1 MKLSGAL
8 TLFALAAA
16 SFAALPSLAQNPKP
30 QTNPTLGTP
39 QLPGDNGKLKTIYQL
54 GEKGSELHFTLD
66 SAAVALHYA
75 APDDMFIAGKG
86 QRLLILNF
94 TVQNPQTK
102 EMKLGA
108 KSFAFTAVSPDDENY
123 EFNGYLLHGTKKT
136 HLDQSLKP
144 AQKVKCIVVFAIH
157 ESGPINKLMV
167 QRGNAPLVRYDL
179 TGKTDKMTSV
189 FSTDGID
196 AKSNGG
202 QIMVGHG
209 FDMKGFGIKLTAI
222 VPETG
227 KIKGY
232 EPYKDYTYIV
242 LTFQFTNKLERP
254 NQVGFQYFTPELK
267 DSSGQVISWNR
278 DFLAPSADETMA
290 QAVAPGEMIHARY
303 YFMVKNS
310 ALRGLKLKYTDTT
323 SERFVNFDLP

>member
-16 SFAALPSLAQNPKP
+16 TFAALPSLAQNPKP

-66 SAAVALHYA
+66 SAAVGLHYA
-75 APDDMFIAGKG
+75 APDDMFLAGKG

-136 HLDQSLKP
+136 HLDQALKP

-167 QRGNAPLVRYDL
+167 QRGKR
-179 TGKTDKMTSV
+179 
-189 FSTDGID
+189 
-196 AKSNGG
+196 
-202 QIMVGHG
+202 
-209 FDMKGFGIKLTAI
+209 
-222 VPETG
+222 
-227 KIKGY
+227 
-232 EPYKDYTYIV
+232 
-242 LTFQFTNKLERP
+242 
-254 NQVGFQYFTPELK
+254 TP
-267 DSSGQVISWNR
+267 R
-278 DFLAPSADETMA
+278 
-290 QAVAPGEMIHARY
+290 
-303 YFMVKNS
+303 
-310 ALRGLKLKYTDTT
+310 ALRSHWQKST
-323 SERFVNFDLP
+323 R